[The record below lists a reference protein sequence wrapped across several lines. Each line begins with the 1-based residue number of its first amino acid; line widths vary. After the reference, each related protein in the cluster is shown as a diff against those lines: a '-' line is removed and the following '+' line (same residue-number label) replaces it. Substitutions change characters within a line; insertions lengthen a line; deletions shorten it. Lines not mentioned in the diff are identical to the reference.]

1 MINDRGANL
10 LLSLALLC
18 IGLTTNLAIADTFNK
33 RNILPGTKAA
43 SMGGAF
49 TAIADDASA
58 TWYNPGGLGFTKGND
73 VAISANGFSQTSRV
87 VEEAV
92 SGQDSRQNSSHVY
105 PSFAGGILGLGP
117 IKLGYSYFTLDKHRI
132 NEYQK
137 FQIPQ
142 KGSTSAYEY
151 QRQFQSEEELLYA
164 GAAVGV
170 QVSKSWSV
178 GVGGFYYQRTQNAIL
193 GESLVYESGPSI
205 DVSTRQS
212 TNNEG
217 YTINPGILYRGTHTS
232 VGITARFPKRQSDRT
247 SQDVNQVLYSGS
259 TVTRESTRQTLRGAN
274 ELVVNEYSLGI
285 ASVLFQGMTVAADG
299 TYYPKPA
306 GGSFDEDI
314 ELKTSWNVSAG
325 LELSGSRFGCRLGLF
340 TNNSLIGKPTSERVN
355 QTSSVDYVGT
365 SGGLFIK
372 GKTFESMLGL
382 VTQVGLGT
390 AQLINDDPSLHRIK
404 ESNLTLIL
412 ASKYSL

>member
-1 MINDRGANL
+1 MINL
-10 LLSLALLC
+10 FSSHLFIVMLQLC
-18 IGLTTNLAIADTFNK
+18 IGLRSIEATADTFNK

-73 VAISANGFSQTSRV
+73 VAISANGYSQTSRV

-105 PSFAGGILGLGP
+105 PSFAGGIVGLGP
-117 IKLGYSYFTLDKHRI
+117 IKFGYSYFTLDKHRI
-132 NEYQK
+132 NEFQK

-142 KGSTSAYEY
+142 NGSTTAYEY

-164 GAAVGV
+164 GAAMGV
-170 QVSKSWSV
+170 QLSKSWSV

-193 GESLVYESGPSI
+193 GESLVYQSGTSI

-212 TNNEG
+212 THNEG
-217 YTINPGILYRGTHTS
+217 FTINPGVLYKGTRTS
-232 VGITARFPKRQSDRT
+232 IGLTVRMPKRQSDRT

-274 ELVVNEYSLGI
+274 ELVVNEYSLGL
-285 ASVLFQGMTVAADG
+285 ASVLFDGMTVAIDG
-299 TYYPKPA
+299 TYYPISSH
-306 GGSFDEDI
+306 GSFEGDL
-314 ELKTSWNVSAG
+314 ELKNSWNVSAG
-325 LELSGSRFGCRLGLF
+325 LELSGSRLGCRLGVF
-340 TNNSLIGKPTSERVN
+340 TNNSLIEQPSKERVN
-355 QTSSVDYVGT
+355 QTSSVDYIGT
-365 SGGLFIK
+365 SGGLFMK
-372 GKTFESMLGL
+372 GKTFESMLGV
-382 VTQVGLGT
+382 VTQVGRGT

-412 ASKYSL
+412 ASKYAL